1 MYKYKH
7 KMFSWS
13 YSTKTA
19 INNGILSTIKPS
31 PMKDITSDGNNS
43 FSMNRQQFIKTNNTL
58 TATTP
63 SVLLQKKWYGGANNK
78 DASSIIDS
86 KRITEIGNG
95 SLNASRKDFAFKTT
109 SDINVSREAL
119 KRVRCGGCVVPAK
132 KIHKY
137 ENAPV
142 FY

>member
-1 MYKYKH
+1 
-7 KMFSWS
+7 MFSWS
-13 YSTKTA
+13 YSTKNA

-43 FSMNRQQFIKTNNTL
+43 FSMNRQQFVKTNL
-58 TATTP
+58 TETTSTP
-63 SVLLQKKWYGGANNK
+63 VILLHKKWYGANNK
-78 DASSIIDS
+78 DASSITDS
-86 KRITEIGNG
+86 RRILEIGNG
-95 SLNASRKDFAFKTT
+95 SLNASKKPFAFKTT

-137 ENAPV
+137 TNAPV

>member
-1 MYKYKH
+1 
-7 KMFSWS
+7 MFSWS

-19 INNGILSTIKPS
+19 INNGILSTLKSS

-43 FSMNRQQFIKTNNTL
+43 FSMNRQQFVKTNRTE
-58 TATTP
+58 TASTP
-63 SVLLQKKWYGGANNK
+63 AIILQKKWYGSNNK
-78 DASSIIDS
+78 DASTITDS
-86 KRITEIGNG
+86 RRISEIGNG
-95 SLNASRKDFAFKTT
+95 SLNSSKKDFAFKTT

-119 KRVRCGGCVVPAK
+119 KRVRSGGCIVPAK

-137 ENAPV
+137 TNAPI

>member
-1 MYKYKH
+1 
-7 KMFSWS
+7 MFSWS

-43 FSMNRQQFIKTNNTL
+43 FSMTRQQFIKTNNTE
-58 TATTP
+58 TASTP
-63 SVLLQKKWYGGANNK
+63 TIILQKKWYGANNK
-78 DASSIIDS
+78 DASTITDS
-86 KRITEIGNG
+86 RRISEIGNG
-95 SLNASRKDFAFKTT
+95 SLNASKKEFAFKTT
-109 SDINVSREAL
+109 SDVNVSREAL

-137 ENAPV
+137 DNAPV

>member
-1 MYKYKH
+1 
-7 KMFSWS
+7 MFSWS

-43 FSMNRQQFIKTNNTL
+43 FSMNRQQFIKTNNTE
-58 TATTP
+58 TASTP
-63 SVLLQKKWYGGANNK
+63 AIILQKKWYGANNK
-78 DASSIIDS
+78 DASAITGSR
-86 KRITEIGNG
+86 RISEIGNG
-95 SLNASRKDFAFKTT
+95 SLNASKKEFAFKTT

-137 ENAPV
+137 DNAPV